1 MGRGAICSRS
11 NNHGH
16 AHPSSISMRRRI
28 LFVDGPSGELRDL
41 ARTLTARDAR
51 WETVLFETG
60 RAALESMAQQPCDA
74 LISDLHLA
82 DMPGAELAKQ
92 VLANFPQ
99 IHRILMADLGDPAAL
114 FGCVGSVHQFLT
126 KPCEAQRLQT
136 VLDRAFTFQLWLPN
150 QAVRALM
157 GHLPNVPSASG
168 HYRAVVREL
177 HLDSPS
183 VERVA
188 ALIASDPAMAAKIL
202 QLANSAAYGPALDE
216 ADPVAAVRDLGLTN
230 TRGALLLGHSYSDFA
245 ETIESGFSPDS
256 LRDHAWRTSRFAR
269 VIAEAEHANQ
279 GQAQQAAT
287 AGLLHDLGKIAL
299 AVNLPERYAQSQTLA
314 RTSKLSDWQAEQ
326 QVFGASHAEV
336 AACLLALWNLPP
348 ALIEAVA
355 MHHLPTR
362 FLTQSFSLLT
372 AVHVANAFDHAESL
386 EEARSQLDL
395 PYLAE
400 LSLDHRLAAW
410 WELCQTERAAMNT
423 SQPADTSAHG

>member
-1 MGRGAICSRS
+1 
-11 NNHGH
+11 
-16 AHPSSISMRRRI
+16 MRRRI
-28 LFVDGPSGELRDL
+28 IFVDGPSCELRDL
-41 ARTLTARDAR
+41 ARTLAGRDPR

-60 RAALESMAQQPCDA
+60 GAALESMALQPCDA
-74 LISDLHLA
+74 LVTDLQLA
-82 DMPGAELAKQ
+82 DMPGVVLAKQ
-92 VLANFPQ
+92 VLANLPQ

-136 VLDRAFTFQLWLPN
+136 VLDRAFAFQLWLPN

-157 GHLPNVPSASG
+157 GHLPNLPSTSG
-168 HYRAVVREL
+168 HYQAVVREL
-177 HLDSPS
+177 HLNSPS

-188 ALIASDPAMAAKIL
+188 ALIASDPAMTAKIL

-245 ETIESGFSPDS
+245 ETIETGFSPDA
-256 LRDHAWRTSRFAR
+256 LREHARRTSHLAR
-269 VIAEAEHANQ
+269 LIAEAEHASQ
-279 GQAQQAAT
+279 RQAQQAAT

-299 AVNLPERYAQSQTLA
+299 AVNLPQQYAESQTIA
-314 RTSKLSDWQAEQ
+314 RTGNLPDWQAEQ

-348 ALIEAVA
+348 AVIEAVA

-386 EEARSQLDL
+386 EAARSRLDL
-395 PYLAE
+395 SYLAE
-400 LSLDHRLAAW
+400 LRLDHRLPAW
-410 WELCQTERAAMNT
+410 WSLYQSERAALNA